1 MTIKRAAAIVLS
13 LIIMISCCVVT
24 ADCATFSVNENL
36 SASTVYLLNM
46 DTDTVV
52 VDINSD
58 KKVYPASTTKI
69 MTYIVTVDQVDDLK
83 GTKVQIK
90 QDVLDKLYGTGSS
103 TAGLQYFVDKE
114 VTVYDL
120 LVALMVKSGN
130 DAAMVLADYIG
141 NGSIQKFVDLM
152 NEKAEELGCTN
163 THFMNP
169 HGLHD
174 EDHFTTAQDL
184 ALMSRYALTLPDFNE
199 ITNTTTGYLSVDKEK
214 EYPLITTNL
223 LIDETRGGDFYYPYA
238 KGIKTGTTDEAGY
251 CLVSTASHNGY
262 TYMAVVLG
270 SPCVDKNGKE
280 IETNGAMKDTITLY
294 NWAFENLELKSV
306 IDEQTPVCEISI
318 ELAWNQDKL
327 LLIPQGSFSAILP
340 KDVESTSIDIS
351 TSIPDSVVAPVV
363 EGDVIGTA
371 TISYANQELTTVNLI
386 ASETVERSN
395 ILYYMEY
402 ARKILK
408 SRGMIVAVCIVVVL
422 LIIYII
428 LTVAYNKK
436 KNKNKRMKDKKRR
449 KRRSGGNASR

>member
-1 MTIKRAAAIVLS
+1 MTIKRAVSFVLL
-13 LIIMISCCVVT
+13 LIIMVSCLALP
-24 ADCATFSVNENL
+24 ADCATFTVNENL
-36 SASTVYLLNM
+36 TASTVYLLNM

-69 MTYIVTVDQVDDLK
+69 MTYIVTVDQVEDIK
-83 GTKVQIK
+83 GTKVKIK
-90 QDVLDKLYGTGSS
+90 QEVLDKLIGTDSS
-103 TAGLQYFVDKE
+103 TAGLQYFVDEE

-152 NEKAEELGCTN
+152 NEKAEDLGCTN

-169 HGLHD
+169 HGLHN
-174 EDHFTTAQDL
+174 EDHYTTAQDL

-199 ITNTTTGYLSVDKEK
+199 ITNTTTAYLSVDKEK
-214 EYPLITTNL
+214 NYPLITTNY

-270 SPCVDKNGKE
+270 SPCVDKNGRE
-280 IETNGAMKDTITLY
+280 IETNGAMQDTIKLY
-294 NWAFENLELKSV
+294 DWAFENLELKSV
-306 IDEQTPVCEISI
+306 IDEQTPVCEIPI
-318 ELAWNQDKL
+318 EFAWNQDKL

-340 KDVESTSIDIS
+340 KDVESTSIDIV
-351 TSIPDSVVAPVV
+351 TSIPESIPAPVE
-363 EGDVIGTA
+363 EGSVIGTA
-371 TISYANQELTTVNLI
+371 TISYANQELTTVDLI
-386 ASETVERSN
+386 ASETVERST
-395 ILYYMEY
+395 ILYYMDY
-402 ARKILK
+402 AKRILK
-408 SRGMIVAVCIVVVL
+408 SRGMIAAVCVVVFL

-428 LTVAYNKK
+428 LTIAYNKK
-436 KNKNKRMKDKKRR
+436 KSRNRRMKDKKRR
-449 KRRSGGNASR
+449 KRKSGGSSSR

>member
-1 MTIKRAAAIVLS
+1 MVIKRAAALILS
-13 LIIMISCCVVT
+13 LMIMLSCITVC
-24 ADCATFSVNENL
+24 ADAAAFTVNEKL

-69 MTYIVTVDQVDDLK
+69 MTYIVAVEQIEDLK
-83 GTKVQIK
+83 GTKVKIK
-90 QDVLDKLYGTGSS
+90 QEVLDKLIGTGSS
-103 TAGLQYFVDKE
+103 VSNLQYFVDSE

-141 NGSIQKFVDLM
+141 GGSIQKFVDLM
-152 NEKAEELGCTN
+152 NAKAAELGCVNTN
-163 THFMNP
+163 FANP

-174 EDHFTTAQDL
+174 ENHYTTAQDL
-184 ALMSRYALTLPDFNE
+184 AVISRYALTLPEFNE
-199 ITNTTTGYLSVDKEK
+199 IVNTTTAYLSVDKEM
-214 EYPLITTNL
+214 EYPLITTNYM
-223 LIDETRGGDFYYPYA
+223 IDETRGGDYYYPYA

-262 TYMAVVLG
+262 TYLAVVLG

-280 IETNGAMKDTITLY
+280 IETNGAMTDTITLY

-306 IDEQTPVCEISI
+306 INEQTPVCEIPI

-327 LLIPQGSFSAILP
+327 LLVPQGSFSSILP
-340 KDVESTSIDIS
+340 KDVESSSIDIV
-351 TSIPDSVVAPVV
+351 TNIPDSVTAPVY

-371 TISYANQELTTVNLI
+371 TISYANRELTTIDLI
-386 ASETVERSN
+386 ASETVELSK
-395 ILYYMEY
+395 LMYFMDY

-408 SRGMIVAVCIVVVL
+408 SRGMMIAVCVVVFL
-422 LIIYII
+422 IIIYIC
-428 LTVAYNKK
+428 LTIAYNRKK
-436 KNKNKRMKDKKRR
+436 TRNKRMKEKKRR
-449 KRRSGGNASR
+449 KRKR